1 MQTNMESCL
10 YCCLRY
16 GEEVVGVLWVGD
28 LYDERIV
35 MLIRSSTGFGDA
47 GMMDFNF
54 EGMNVDEGYD
64 APHVPPQPPSD
75 GNADAAWYDTDL

>member
-1 MQTNMESCL
+1 MLLRETVGIFFLGKVEHEIK
-10 YCCLRY
+10 YRCCEY
-16 GEEVVGVLWVGD
+16 VVANHS
-28 LYDERIV
+28 YF
-35 MLIRSSTGFGDA
+35 SSGFGDA

-54 EGMNVDEGYD
+54 DGMNVDEGYD